1 MVRDHLT
8 EMIFKQRYDRW
19 GNSMSKGP
27 EVEVLL
33 SCVRNRE
40 EARVARAERELGRM
54 VKVRQRGQLHP
65 VGLVGL
71 CLRGAGKD
79 HHSIS
84 VHQAMGT
91 LVPQTM
97 CGAVQGLASS
107 WRKS

>member
-84 VHQAMGT
+84 VH
-91 LVPQTM
+91 
-97 CGAVQGLASS
+97 
-107 WRKS
+107 